1 MKTASQPVSVGLY
14 PQLMRRASAFARQRK
29 VGLTTALRMIIS
41 EHLDNA
47 ESVAELDA
55 ALRWQR
61 DKAWE
66 TLGRWE
72 RGETDEL
79 SLDDLREAHAETLR
93 KSRRHEG

>member
-1 MKTASQPVSVGLY
+1 MKTASQPVSIRLD
-14 PQLMRRASAFARQRK
+14 PQLMRKASAFARQRR

-41 EHLDNA
+41 EHLDSS
-47 ESVAELDA
+47 ESAAELDA

-61 DKAWE
+61 DRAWE

-79 SLDDLREAHAETLR
+79 TLDDIRKAHAETLR
-93 KSRRHEG
+93 KSRRHES